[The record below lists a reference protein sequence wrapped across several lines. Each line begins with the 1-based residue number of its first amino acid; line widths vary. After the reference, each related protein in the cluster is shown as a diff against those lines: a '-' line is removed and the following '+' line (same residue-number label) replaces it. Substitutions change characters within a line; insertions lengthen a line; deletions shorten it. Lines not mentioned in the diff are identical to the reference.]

1 MHCRIRRAADSALY
15 DAAISLIERR
25 LGEASWKTAAAV
37 RLDDGSILTGIGLA
51 NISSAAGFCAEVG
64 PLAQAYTEDRQVVAS
79 ICVNRSDD
87 RGQDLVLAP
96 CGVCQE
102 RLALWGPD
110 VEVGV
115 ADGTTPSGWS
125 SRRLAELMPYY
136 WASALSADDHWP
148 TKAEHA
154 E

>member
-1 MHCRIRRAADSALY
+1 MPVDQDLY
-15 DAAISLIERR
+15 DAAVGLIETR
-25 LGEASWKTAAAV
+25 LADASWKTAAAI
-37 RLDDGSILTGIGLA
+37 RLDDGEVLTGIGLA
-51 NISSAAGFCAEVG
+51 NFSAAAGFCAEVG
-64 PLAQAYTEDRQVVAS
+64 PLAQAYTRDRNVVAS
-79 ICVNRSDD
+79 ICVNRSEE
-87 RGQDLVLAP
+87 RGNDLVLAP

-115 ADGTTPSGWS
+115 ADDTAQAGWS
-125 SRRLAELMPYY
+125 SRRLVELMPYY
-136 WASALSADDHWP
+136 WASAFSDSNRWP

>member
-1 MHCRIRRAADSALY
+1 MNADLELYEAAV
-15 DAAISLIERR
+15 SLIESR
-25 LGEASWKTAAAV
+25 LSGSSWKTAAAI
-37 RLDDGSILTGIGLA
+37 RLDDGSILTGIGLV

-64 PLAQAYTEDRQVVAS
+64 PLAQAYTIDGQVVAS

-87 RGQDLVLAP
+87 REKDLVLAP

-110 VEVGV
+110 VGVGV
-115 ADGTTPSGWS
+115 ADSTDARGWS
-125 SRRLAELMPYY
+125 SRRLVELMPYY
-136 WASALSADDHWP
+136 WASALSADDRWP

>member
-1 MHCRIRRAADSALY
+1 M
-15 DAAISLIERR
+15 SLIETR
-25 LGEASWKTAAAV
+25 LASSSWKTAAAI
-37 RLDDGSILTGIGLA
+37 RLDDGSILSGIGLA
-51 NISSAAGFCAEVG
+51 NFSSAAGFCAEVG
-64 PLAQAYTEDRQVVAS
+64 PLAQAYTEDRNVIAS

-87 RGQDLVLAP
+87 RETDLVLAP

-115 ADGTTPSGWS
+115 TDATNPAGWS
-125 SRRLAELMPYY
+125 SRRLEELMPFY
-136 WASALSADDHWP
+136 WASAFSTENRWP
-148 TKAEHA
+148 SKAEHA

>member
-1 MHCRIRRAADSALY
+1 M
-15 DAAISLIERR
+15 
-25 LGEASWKTAAAV
+25 
-37 RLDDGSILTGIGLA
+37 DDGSILTGIGLV
-51 NISSAAGFCAEVG
+51 NINSAAGFCAEVG
-64 PLAQAYTEDRQVVAS
+64 PLAQAYAIDGQVVAS

-87 RGQDLVLAP
+87 REKDLVLDP
-96 CGVCQE
+96 YGVRQE
-102 RLALWGPD
+102 RPTLWGPD

-115 ADGTTPSGWS
+115 AGSTDATGWS
-125 SRRLAELMPYY
+125 SRRLVELMPYY

>member
-1 MHCRIRRAADSALY
+1 MPVDQDLY
-15 DAAISLIERR
+15 DAAVGLIETR
-25 LGEASWKTAAAV
+25 LVEASWKTAAAV
-37 RLDDGSILTGIGLA
+37 RLENGSILTGIGLVNFNA
-51 NISSAAGFCAEVG
+51 AAGFCAEVG
-64 PLAQAYTEDRQVVAS
+64 PLAQAYTSNQNIVAS
-79 ICVNRSDD
+79 ICVNRSEN
-87 RGQDLVLAP
+87 RRNDLVLAP

-115 ADGTTPSGWS
+115 ADRTAESGWS

-136 WASALSADDHWP
+136 WASAFSEDEAWP